1 MFNVGKK
8 LYFFFKFFHL
18 KVLLYDTFA
27 NVISAAN
34 IPCQE
39 SLSSDLLVEQEEQER
54 KLESIWSNNPITTVC
69 GSINYS
75 QSRGYLIFI
84 NE

>member
-1 MFNVGKK
+1 MLNVRKK
-8 LYFFFKFFHL
+8 ATLFFKFFHL

-39 SLSSDLLVEQEEQER
+39 SLSSDLLVQEEQER
-54 KLESIWSNNPITTVC
+54 KLESI
-69 GSINYS
+69 
-75 QSRGYLIFI
+75 
-84 NE
+84 

>member
-39 SLSSDLLVEQEEQER
+39 SLSSDLLVQEEQER
-54 KLESIWSNNPITTVC
+54 KLESI
-69 GSINYS
+69 
-75 QSRGYLIFI
+75 
-84 NE
+84 

>member
-1 MFNVGKK
+1 MLNVRKK
-8 LYFFFKFFHL
+8 ATLFFKFFHL

-39 SLSSDLLVEQEEQER
+39 SLSSDLLVQEEQER
-54 KLESIWSNNPITTVC
+54 KLESIWSNNPITTEFVAA
-69 GSINYS
+69 SII
-75 QSRGYLIFI
+75 LKVVPI
-84 NE
+84 